1 MTEKK
6 NIHKFFP
13 QPIFQYQI
21 EGYEEHNKN
30 LEEYIYSLYESDKT
44 GVKKSNVNGWHSK
57 PFNLGK
63 MTNHHLSSLNL
74 FKCML
79 QTHLKNMVGDILQTK

>member
-1 MTEKK
+1 MTEK

-30 LEEYIYSLYESDKT
+30 LEETFTVYMKVIKLESQ
-44 GVKKSNVNGWHSK
+44 V
-57 PFNLGK
+57 
-63 MTNHHLSSLNL
+63 
-74 FKCML
+74 
-79 QTHLKNMVGDILQTK
+79 